1 MRKLK
6 TLATSALVS
15 ALTFSASYALA
26 VEPAPATEQAQ
37 TQQQEQIYGS
47 QLMTPQERAEQRAK
61 MRAAKTAEEQEQIR
75 REHHERMTVRAK
87 ERGVTLPDVPLT
99 RGGGMGAGGRGMG
112 MGMGGGNAMQN
123 AMPSFSDFD
132 LNNDGKITE
141 EEFIEARTARI
152 SDRAQQGYQMRGLT
166 DAASFADI
174 DTNGDGSI
182 SPEEFSAYQSVHRQ
196 QMGR

>member
-6 TLATSALVS
+6 TLAMSVLVS
-15 ALTFSASYALA
+15 AMGFSASYALA
-26 VEPAPATEQAQ
+26 ADQVPANENTQ

-61 MRAAKTAEEQEQIR
+61 MRAAKTADEQEQIR

-112 MGMGGGNAMQN
+112 MGGGNAWQN

>member
-1 MRKLK
+1 MKKLK
-6 TLATSALVS
+6 ILATSALVGTL
-15 ALTFSASYALA
+15 AFSAGYAIA
-26 VEPAPATEQAQ
+26 VEPASTTEQAQ
-37 TQQQEQIYGS
+37 AQQQEQIYGS

-75 REHHERMTVRAK
+75 REHHERMAVRAK
-87 ERGVTLPDVPLT
+87 ERGVTLPDEPLT

-112 MGMGGGNAMQN
+112 MDGGNTMQN

>member
-1 MRKLK
+1 MKKLK
-6 TLATSALVS
+6 TLAMSALVS
-15 ALTFSASYALA
+15 TLAFSAGYALA
-26 VEPAPATEQAQ
+26 VDQAPATEQAQ

-61 MRAAKTAEEQEQIR
+61 MRAAKTADEQEQIR
-75 REHHERMTVRAK
+75 KEHHERMKVRAK
-87 ERGVTLPDVPLT
+87 ERGVTLPDEPLT
-99 RGGGMGAGGRGMG
+99 RGDGMGAGRG
-112 MGMGGGNAMQN
+112 MGMGGGNARQN

>member
-1 MRKLK
+1 
-6 TLATSALVS
+6 
-15 ALTFSASYALA
+15 
-26 VEPAPATEQAQ
+26 
-37 TQQQEQIYGS
+37 
-47 QLMTPQERAEQRAK
+47 
-61 MRAAKTAEEQEQIR
+61 
-75 REHHERMTVRAK
+75 
-87 ERGVTLPDVPLT
+87 
-99 RGGGMGAGGRGMG
+99 MGAGRG
-112 MGMGGGNAMQN
+112 MGMGGGNARQN